1 MKILIIGSGAREHA
15 LAEAFRRSMH
25 QPHVIVSPGNPG
37 IGREFETTELESFE
51 DIEDFCI
58 IEGIS
63 LVFIGPEQPLAEGL
77 ADHLRSQKIAVIGPS
92 KAATRIES
100 SKIFAKQLM
109 SKYSVPT
116 ARYETYADL
125 NTAAAALDNWSFPLV
140 IKADGLAAGKGVF
153 IVQSKEEAFAVLN
166 DLLVNKTLGE
176 AGNSVILEEFLQG
189 WEASLFAFTDGDSF
203 KTTIFAQDHKQLND
217 GDQGP
222 NTGGMG
228 AYAPVPEAEIYRTEI
243 ENKIIEPVLRAMRE
257 SGTPYQG
264 VLYIGLMITKEGP
277 KVIEFNSRM
286 GDPEAQTILPL
297 LETDIVDICEAILK
311 GQVQDLDL
319 KWISKTSIC
328 VYAVSKDY
336 PGKSTQQSAITFSAH
351 MDSYI
356 FYGAVTMKDNELLT
370 NGGRVMAVTAIGLS
384 KNEARNKVYH
394 DLNKVFFE
402 GMHYRQD
409 IGLRENRA

>member
-15 LAEAFRRSMH
+15 LAEAFHRSMH

-37 IGREFETTELESFE
+37 IGREFETTNLASFE

-58 IEGIS
+58 IEGID

-109 SKYSVPT
+109 SQYSIPT
-116 ARYETYADL
+116 ARYETFEDHAS
-125 NTAAAALDNWSFPLV
+125 TVAALDSQNYPLV

-153 IVQSKEEAFAVLN
+153 IVNSKEEATAVLD
-166 DLLVNKTLGE
+166 DLFVSKTLGE
-176 AGNSVILEEFLQG
+176 AGNKVILEEYLQG
-189 WEASLFAFTDGDSF
+189 WEVSLFAFTDGNSF
-203 KTTIFAQDHKQLND
+203 KTTIFSQDHKQLND
-217 GDQGP
+217 GDKGP

-228 AYAPVPEAEIYRTEI
+228 AYAPVPEAELYRTEI
-243 ENKIIEPVLRAMRE
+243 ENRIIEPILRALRE
-257 SGTPYQG
+257 NGSPYQG

-277 KVIEFNSRM
+277 KVIEFNSRL

-297 LETDIVDICEAILK
+297 LETDIVDVCEAILK
-311 GQVQDLDL
+311 GQVQELDL
-319 KWISKTSIC
+319 KWSNKASIC
-328 VYAVSKDY
+328 VYAVSSEY
-336 PGKSTQQSAITFSAH
+336 PGKSTRQVPITFSAH
-351 MDSYI
+351 MDSHI
-356 FYGAVTMKDNELLT
+356 FYGAVTMRDHELLT
-370 NGGRVMAVTAIGLS
+370 NGGRIMAVTAIGLS

-394 DLNKVFFE
+394 DMNKVFFE

-409 IGLRENRA
+409 IGLRDNRA